1 MVVNESLVKCSELQN
16 IRNTERERS
25 RPHIT
30 VDWVTPQNDNITT
43 ITTAMVTPMSD
54 MQQSSSTFDDSRN
67 KFSG

>member
-1 MVVNESLVKCSELQN
+1 MSLVKCSELQN
-16 IRNTERERS
+16 IRNTQRERS

-30 VDWVTPQNDNITT
+30 VEWVTSQNDNITT